1 MRRKLTAIVLT
12 VATAAALA
20 AVAAA
25 GPVTAKQRVELQIR
39 GNGSFVLAP
48 MTSGAV
54 KRDTGTASFCCW
66 TEHQITRDGI
76 TNDVDDPH
84 VTLFGKRGNLMLHN
98 RIEFFDILDGWTV
111 ITGTWKVVGGTGAYA
126 GISGGGHGAGVML
139 APSNQKTLF
148 QGFLSAK

>member
-1 MRRKLTAIVLT
+1 MRRKLTAIALAL
-12 VATAAALA
+12 ATAAALA

-25 GPVTAKQRVELQIR
+25 GPVAAKQRVELQIR

-66 TEHQITRDGI
+66 TSRHVTRDGV
-76 TNDVDDPH
+76 TNEIDDPH
-84 VTLFGKRGNLMLHN
+84 VTLFGKRGMLKLHN

-126 GISGGGHGAGVML
+126 GISGGGSGAGVML
-139 APSNQKTLF
+139 SPSNEKTLF
-148 QGFLSAK
+148 RGFLGAK